1 MIGGLHFSDR
11 LEVRRGMVYRY
22 VRASWKKTKD
32 HAAGSVDVY
41 RIDDRGV
48 AEVRYLVRNI
58 YGCYFIDASE
68 LRHPEWLEPIGDL
81 ATFKND
87 HSGHMTDEDRELVCT
102 CYPKFSYTLK
112 KAGEIT
118 RADCLNYLKAWKE
131 DDRVELLIGAKL
143 DHLATNKTFL
153 RLNQE
158 RQRAILNFIR
168 STPGTETWNYNKLRF
183 VMGGKGTPQDFD
195 DWQDFR
201 DYSGHVV
208 PFGWWKKYGPDPDL
222 YSVYLDYLRM
232 AVTCSH
238 DMRDPY
244 WKYPK
249 DIKKAHDKVMREY
262 KRVQEALKIAKA
274 KELERREKERRTA
287 FGLLSEKYAGCTME
301 HSGLVVSVP
310 DSIDSIRKQAEKLHQ
325 CLVTAG
331 YIDRMLEG
339 KCCLVFITDRKGKP
353 IATAEIL
360 ANGKTGQFYGDE
372 RGRVREKMTPNSTCQ
387 LCLEAYRTKF
397 LRRLKKV
404 MKEVA

>member
-11 LEVRRGMVYRY
+11 LEVSRGMVYRY
-22 VRASWKKTKD
+22 VRASWKKTKN

-81 ATFKND
+81 ATFKNG
-87 HSGHMTDEDRELVCT
+87 HSGYMMDEDRELVCA

-158 RQRAILNFIR
+158 QQRAILNFIR
-168 STPGTETWNYNKLRF
+168 STPGAETWNYNKLRF

-195 DWQDFR
+195 AWQSFR
-201 DYSGHVV
+201 DYCSHVV
-208 PFGWWKKYGPDPDL
+208 PFGWWKKYGPDLDL
-222 YSVYLDYLRM
+222 YSLYKDYERM
-232 AVTCSH
+232 AWDCGH

-249 DIKKAHDKVMREY
+249 DIGKAHDKVMREY

-274 KELERREKERRTA
+274 KELAEKEKKQRAEFVKLT
-287 FGLLSEKYAGCTME
+287 EKYRDCSIELDG
-301 HSGLVVSVP
+301 VVAYIP
-310 DSIDSIRKQAEKLHQ
+310 DSIESIRKQADKLHQ

-331 YIDRMLEG
+331 YVNKMISG
-339 KCCLVFITDRKGKP
+339 KCCLVFFRDAKGKP
-353 IATAEIL
+353 LATAEIL

-372 RGRVREKMTPNSTCQ
+372 RGRIRNKMTPGNKCQ
-387 LCLEAYRTKF
+387 ECLQAYRTKF
-397 LRRLKKV
+397 LRKLKKV
-404 MKEVA
+404 MREAA